1 MRLDNPHP
9 ESFLYFAARLREDEE
24 LCHVSPELLIS
35 QHRFTRRG
43 AGIVMRTA
51 QDNLQL
57 RAEVF
62 TASYQQAAQERD
74 AAVDM
79 SNPAVRFLAET
90 CGSYASLLQAWAAPA
105 PETRQGP
112 DGWRPRWQT
121 VDGIVLG
128 AWFATGALSCPRA
141 AELLNTNRP
150 RLERLEGVVDRGA
163 VRRSFDRTIHHLAA
177 RPAGAGS
184 EVPFWSAM
192 ALVQISEMRA
202 ALAVWRD
209 LHARKGRNTV
219 GAYWRGLR
227 LDGRLFEM
235 KAAAEEAELISNTGL
250 RQEAEAAAWAIHA
263 RVLARLQKMAS
274 ERHVSEP
281 RHKSAAAMNAAQQ

>member
-9 ESFLYFAARLREDEE
+9 DSFLYFAARLREDEE

-62 TASYQQAAQERD
+62 TASYRQAAQERD

-105 PETRQGP
+105 PKTRQGP
-112 DGWRPRWQT
+112 NGWRPRWQT

-128 AWFATGALSCPRA
+128 AWFAAARSCTRA
-141 AELLNTNRP
+141 AELLNTKRP
-150 RLERLEGVVDRGA
+150 HRLEGVDRGA
-163 VRRSFDRTIHHLAA
+163 VRRSIDRETA
-177 RPAGAGS
+177 RFARNSPLGH
-184 EVPFWSAM
+184 EITFWSAM
-192 ALVQISEMRA
+192 ALVRISEMRS
-202 ALAVWRD
+202 ALAVWQK
-209 LHARKGRNTV
+209 LHASKGRNTV

-235 KAAAEEAELISNTGL
+235 KAAAEEAELSASTGL
-250 RQEAEAAAWAIHA
+250 RQEAEAAAWVIHGRA
-263 RVLARLQKMAS
+263 LEHLMKVAA
-274 ERHVSEP
+274 ERHVSDP
-281 RHKSAAAMNAAQQ
+281 GHKSAAAMNAAQQ